1 VTQFYQGLC
10 QFARASGFFLSPS
23 LRLPSP
29 VSVQRLLA
37 PASYTE
43 QEPNLAD
50 RELGSPD
57 AAGKP
62 ASIDNDDVSIS
73 SNNASTET
81 DDDTAADD
89 RSLSGVSRTSRLSQM
104 SIAKSYTLI
113 TWGTLTSAQL
123 GAQLDIPIRT

>member
-1 VTQFYQGLC
+1 LRV
-10 QFARASGFFLSPS
+10 RASGLFCSR
-23 LRLPSP
+23 LRLPSAISIQP
-29 VSVQRLLA
+29 LLA
-37 PASYTE
+37 PTSCTG

-50 RELGSPD
+50 RELGSPHTT
-57 AAGKP
+57 GKP
-62 ASIDNDDVSIS
+62 ASIDDDDVSIS
-73 SNNASTET
+73 ANDASTET

-89 RSLSGVSRTSRLSQM
+89 RSLSDVSRTSRLSQM